1 MASGLTHLFTAVALG
16 KTYTG
21 EKMLPRF
28 WVLAAACSLVPD
40 LDVLGFHY
48 GIKYADL
55 FGHRGF
61 THSLFFA
68 LLLSLAVVMTAF
80 RMVPALSKT
89 WWGLVGFFFTVTA
102 SHGVLDA
109 MTDKGYGIA
118 FFLPIDNTR
127 YFLPWRPI
135 YASPMRISRFFSQ
148 AGLEIVAGEVL
159 WIWAPLTLVAASA
172 WWYRR
177 KKGPSRQLKKSG

>member
-1 MASGLTHLFTAVALG
+1 MASGLTHLFTAAALG
-16 KTYTG
+16 KIYTG
-21 EKMLPRF
+21 EKMPPRF

-68 LLLSLAVVMTAF
+68 LLLSLIVVMTAF

-135 YASPMRISRFFSQ
+135 YASPMRIPRFFSL

>member
-1 MASGLTHLFTAVALG
+1 MASGLTHLFTAAALG

-21 EKMLPRF
+21 EKMPCRF
-28 WVLAAACSLVPD
+28 WALAACCSLVPD
-40 LDVLGFHY
+40 LDVLGYYY
-48 GIKYADL
+48 GIRYADI

-68 LLLSLAVVMTAF
+68 LLLSLAAVVAAF
-80 RMVPALSKT
+80 RSVPALSKR
-89 WWGLVGFFFTVTA
+89 WWSLVAFFFAVTA
-102 SHGVLDA
+102 SHGILDA

-118 FFLPIDNTR
+118 FFLPFDGTR

-135 YASPMRISRFFSQ
+135 HASPMRISQFFSRR
-148 AGLEIVAGEVL
+148 GIEIVAGEIL
-159 WIWAPLTLVAASA
+159 WIWIPLTLVAASA

-177 KKGPSRQLKKSG
+177 KKKVVRV

>member
-1 MASGLTHLFTAVALG
+1 MASGLTHLFTAAALG

-28 WVLAAACSLVPD
+28 WVLASVCAVLPD
-40 LDVLGFHY
+40 LDVLGYYY
-48 GIKYADL
+48 GIRYADL

-68 LLLSLAVVMTAF
+68 MLLGLVVVVAAF
-80 RMVPALSKT
+80 RTVPALSKQ
-89 WWGLVGFFFTVTA
+89 WWGLVGFFFAVTA

-118 FFLPIDNTR
+118 FFLPFDSTR

-135 YASPMRISRFFSQ
+135 YASPMRISRFFSRT
-148 AGLEIVAGEVL
+148 GCEIVAGEIL
-159 WIWAPLTLVAASA
+159 WIWGPLTLVAASA

-177 KKGPSRQLKKSG
+177 KKRPSQ

>member
-1 MASGLTHLFTAVALG
+1 
-16 KTYTG
+16 
-21 EKMLPRF
+21 
-28 WVLAAACSLVPD
+28 
-40 LDVLGFHY
+40 
-48 GIKYADL
+48 
-55 FGHRGF
+55 
-61 THSLFFA
+61 
-68 LLLSLAVVMTAF
+68 MTAF

-118 FFLPIDNTR
+118 FFLPFDSTR

-172 WWYRR
+172 WLYRR
-177 KKGPSRQLKKSG
+177 KKRSFS

>member
-1 MASGLTHLFTAVALG
+1 MASGLTHIFTAAALG
-16 KTYTG
+16 KTYTD

-28 WVLAAACSLVPD
+28 WVLAAVCSVLPD
-40 LDVLGFHY
+40 LDILGFHY
-48 GIKYADL
+48 GIRYADI

-68 LLLSLAVVMTAF
+68 LLLSLAVVMAAF
-80 RMVPALSKT
+80 RTVPKMT
-89 WWGLVGFFFTVTA
+89 KQWWSLVGFFFVVTA

-118 FFLPIDNTR
+118 FFLPFDSAR

-135 YASPMRISRFFSQ
+135 YASPMRISRFFSWE
-148 AGLEIVAGEVL
+148 GFEIVAGEVL
-159 WIWAPLTLVAASA
+159 WIWVPLTMVAASA
-172 WWYRR
+172 WLYRR
-177 KKGPSRQLKKSG
+177 KKRHPS